1 MDFAFSVLFLKFHL
15 IHSQQVEDFERSNV
29 TLLFFF
35 FKSGR
40 WLDLIFFFFPTTFLV
55 SSCSLVFH
63 SWTGS
68 QVIKRDLQSYLAMK
82 ILSAEL
88 ITIKGQSIMNI

>member
-35 FKSGR
+35 FSIWSLVGF
-40 WLDLIFFFFPTTFLV
+40 DFFFFSQLPFLYQV
-55 SSCSLVFH
+55 AVLFSTAGLIAKSSSVISSL
-63 SWTGS
+63 T
-68 QVIKRDLQSYLAMK
+68 LL
-82 ILSAEL
+82 
-88 ITIKGQSIMNI
+88 

>member
-35 FKSGR
+35 
-40 WLDLIFFFFPTTFLV
+40 LIWSLVGFDFFFFFPTTFLV

>member
-15 IHSQQVEDFERSNV
+15 IYSQQVEDFERSNV

-35 FKSGR
+35 F
-40 WLDLIFFFFPTTFLV
+40 LIWSLVGFDFFFFPTTFLV

>member
-35 FKSGR
+35 
-40 WLDLIFFFFPTTFLV
+40 LIWSLVGFDFFFFSQLPFLYQV
-55 SSCSLVFH
+55 AVLFSTAGLVAKSSSVISSL
-63 SWTGS
+63 T
-68 QVIKRDLQSYLAMK
+68 LL
-82 ILSAEL
+82 
-88 ITIKGQSIMNI
+88 